1 MESAGAEWFLQDSAT
16 PHTARSVK
24 AWLARKKWKV
34 MSWPGNSPDL
44 NSIENMW
51 SWMKGQLSNSH
62 CSSLDDLKLEISRL
76 WRHRTP
82 PEICR
87 SLAHSMPCRMA
98 AVIEANGAATK
109 Y

>member
-51 SWMKGQLSNSH
+51 IVV
-62 CSSLDDLKLEISRL
+62 LDEGS
-76 WRHRTP
+76 
-82 PEICR
+82 
-87 SLAHSMPCRMA
+87 AQ
-98 AVIEANGAATK
+98 
-109 Y
+109 